1 MPSTL
6 WPAARDFSEAVQN
19 PFVSFVDPE
28 LKATTPVTDRLG
40 MPLVAAGQF
49 AYVFKLKA
57 QDGAALAVRCFRG
70 FLGDRERRYQ
80 AIDDHLDQKS
90 IQVFVSF

>member
-1 MPSTL
+1 MAPSATTTWGYLESKSLHEQGGIPMESRL
-6 WPAARDFSEAVQN
+6 WPAARDFSEAIQN

-57 QDGAALAVRCFRG
+57 QDGAALAVR
-70 FLGDRERRYQ
+70 
-80 AIDDHLDQKS
+80 
-90 IQVFVSF
+90 